1 MKKINTITLAMA
13 FMLAAGLPLTSSAT
27 LVYQND
33 FETDTSGFSGIT
45 STQTNAGSQWLGSLS
60 GGQSTALGLSGLTN
74 GSSYS
79 LAFDLFAG
87 NSLDGSNS
95 TYGMDYFRVDVD
107 GDYLVNA
114 TFSNIPQPG
123 AFNQTYSDATPLGTG
138 SFGPMTGADVF
149 SGNSSIY
156 YFGHDAG
163 NPIFTFTATG
173 TTANISFVGASSQ
186 SYSDEW
192 FAIDNVVVTGNTAT
206 VPEPS
211 SLALIALV
219 LTGLGFSRRKKG

>member
-27 LVYQND
+27 VIYQND

-45 STQTNAGSQWLGSLS
+45 STQTNAGSKWLGSLS
-60 GGQSTALGLSGLTN
+60 GGQSTVLGLSGLTH

-107 GDYLVNA
+107 GDYLVDA
-114 TFSNIPQPG
+114 TFSNILQSG
-123 AFNQTYSDATPLGTG
+123 FNQTYSDATPLGTG
-138 SFGPMTGADVF
+138 SFAPQTGADAF

-163 NPIFTFTATG
+163 NPIFTFTATA

-192 FAIDNVVVTGNTAT
+192 FAIDNVVVSGNTTT
-206 VPEPS
+206 VPEPG
-211 SLALIALV
+211 SLALIALG
-219 LTGLGFSRRKKG
+219 LTGLGFSRRKKA